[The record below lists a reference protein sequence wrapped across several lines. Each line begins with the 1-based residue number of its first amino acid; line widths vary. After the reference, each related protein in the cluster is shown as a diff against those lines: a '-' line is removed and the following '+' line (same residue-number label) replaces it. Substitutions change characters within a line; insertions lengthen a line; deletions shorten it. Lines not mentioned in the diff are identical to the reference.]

1 LSDLTNIGPSLKD
14 QNDAVLLANLHQE
27 GIVRQRAERELYDRF
42 RYLVKVGERQYRL
55 DEETASSAY
64 SDTIISL
71 IHNIVSNRFESRS
84 SLKSYVHQIF
94 MNKCVD
100 AVRKKT
106 TKKSSVDYNTEEIYE
121 LVNML
126 PDKARTAV
134 QQMIH
139 THDQDRLF
147 QLVGELGDKCK
158 QLLRLFE
165 DGYEDKEIAAEMN
178 YNSADVVK
186 TTRLRCLEKL
196 REKYFGKE
204 SK

>member
-1 LSDLTNIGPSLKD
+1 LSDLYNIAPFKD
-14 QNDAVLLANLHQE
+14 KNEAALMANLHQE
-27 GIVRQRAERELYDRF
+27 GIIRQRAERELYERF
-42 RYLVKVGERQYRL
+42 MYLIKVGQRQYSL
-55 DEETASSAY
+55 DEEVASSVY

-71 IHNIVSNRFESRS
+71 IHNIVFKRFESRS

-106 TKKSSVDYNTEEIYE
+106 TKKGAIEFKTVEIDD
-121 LVNML
+121 LVNVL

-134 QQMIH
+134 QQLIH
-139 THDQDRLF
+139 THDHDRLF
-147 QLVGELGDKCK
+147 QLVGELGEKCK
-158 QLLRLFE
+158 QLLLLFE
-165 DGYEDKEIAAEMN
+165 DGYEDKEIAIQMN
-178 YNSADVVK
+178 YNSPDVVK

-204 SK
+204 K